1 MTPTTTDTI
10 LRLPAVLAR
19 IGLKR
24 TALYELM
31 KAGQFPPALKLSPG
45 AVGWRSSD
53 VDRWIAERQHHPE
66 PVKAR

>member
-19 IGLKR
+19 VGVSRR
-24 TALYELM
+24 TLYELM
-31 KAGQFPPALKLSPG
+31 KTGRFPAALKLSPG

-53 VDRWIAERQHHPE
+53 VDRWIAERQ
-66 PVKAR
+66 AR